1 MGETTTVAM
10 STPSALVIGTGMIGA
25 EVVRQLREKGV
36 KVFTADIQEGRGDF
50 HVDLSDIASIAKLDQ
65 SLPDGVDH
73 VLVCAGHSSFG
84 DVTKFDAASW
94 TKNFESKLIP
104 MSRLAVMLINNKE
117 VHILKDNGSITIT
130 SGLAARTM
138 NSNWPGISANC
149 AGLDAFVHCAGVN
162 TPRGQGTT
170 GTVPK
175 AVVCAMYVESAM
187 GTQTANV
194 WAGLAPGADPT
205 APKAFNSKVFDFI
218 HQNDKSKL

>member
-1 MGETTTVAM
+1 M
-10 STPSALVIGTGMIGA
+10 
-25 EVVRQLREKGV
+25 Q
-36 KVFTADIQEGRGDF
+36 
-50 HVDLSDIASIAKLDQ
+50 
-65 SLPDGVDH
+65 
-73 VLVCAGHSSFG
+73 
-84 DVTKFDAASW
+84 
-94 TKNFESKLIP
+94 
-104 MSRLAVMLINNKE
+104 
-117 VHILKDNGSITIT
+117 VHILKDNGSVTIT

-162 TPRGQGTT
+162 TPRGIRLNAVAPTTVSETATAAGQGTN

-175 AVVCAMYVESAM
+175 AVVCAMYVESAL